1 MTCIL
6 TIGIVLL
13 AMGILME
20 MAAYQKFSRDFDKRL
35 AEYEAWEAMR
45 RRTPP
50 PLPKGTT

>member
-1 MTCIL
+1 MCFAI
-6 TIGIVLL
+6 
-13 AMGILME
+13 AMGLGVGLLFFGLTSGYGE
-20 MAAYQKFSRDFDKRL
+20 FSRDFDKRL